1 MFSLCHY
8 VIEADYV
15 HAESFYQTPEIKGSP
30 NTHSH
35 TLTLH
40 YPPHSSHLSPP
51 PLSLSLYPFN
61 RAIACSLIFSRCQ
74 VPPFLLFPPL
84 YSLCFKLSQAHST
97 YWSQRQNMTPGGQ
110 AGDVGALPTAER
122 NAGANAFP
130 TLHDVL
136 LLRCCKITVLVFF
149 STCCHSD
156 EIILMFSKQSNDQ
169 QREVSWTSSLH
180 LVLLFYFL

>member
-15 HAESFYQTPEIKGSP
+15 HAESFYQTPEIKGPP

-61 RAIACSLIFSRCQ
+61 RAIACSLIFSRCL

-136 LLRCCKITVLVFF
+136 LLRCCKISVLGFF
-149 STCCHSD
+149 LDMLS
-156 EIILMFSKQSNDQ
+156 F
-169 QREVSWTSSLH
+169 
-180 LVLLFYFL
+180 